1 MFTKKIRGTLKYFEN
16 SKVTTVL
23 HGNRNRC
30 TLLENI
36 LKSVVLS
43 SWVMIGQTHK
53 QTNRD
58 YNFIYIN
65 IWILAWEPS
74 FVWKIKLDTKIQGMV
89 MKNTGYGNTKYG
101 KMDMEIQNTE
111 L

>member
-1 MFTKKIRGTLKYFEN
+1 MIR
-16 SKVTTVL
+16 
-23 HGNRNRC
+23 
-30 TLLENI
+30 
-36 LKSVVLS
+36 
-43 SWVMIGQTHK
+43 
-53 QTNRD
+53 QTNID

-101 KMDMEIQNTE
+101 NTEYGKMDMEILDTEIQNTE
-111 L
+111 I